1 MGNQE
6 ELAFF
11 RLEGARKYLECI
23 GNWQCFGDV
32 ETRRSLVLEGLML
45 MGEDKQTYILRPRK
59 GSGLSLRGILW
70 VWGVGGIQNCGSQG
84 RLLRGS
90 AD

>member
-45 MGEDKQTYILRPRK
+45 MGEDKQTYIYKTKEGFRALFKRDSLGV
-59 GSGLSLRGILW
+59 GSGWDTELW
-70 VWGVGGIQNCGSQG
+70 KPGKASQ
-84 RLLRGS
+84 RKC
-90 AD
+90 